1 MGRLTGFGGIEEQG
15 MNKDSRVML
24 GVLAGTLAGLFLAGA
39 ALAQTASYQGK
50 TVRMIIPSGAGGG
63 YDTYARVL
71 TAHLANHLPGKPT
84 IVNQNM
90 PGASGMIAINWAAS
104 DNAPKDG
111 SVLVAT
117 YNALLLEP
125 LFDNPLAKYDPRKFE
140 WIGSIGKQQ
149 QICLTWHTS
158 PIKSIEQ
165 AKEREVVV
173 SATGATGNTATIP
186 KMLNMLLGTKFKVV
200 TGYTTTESRLAV
212 ERGEAE
218 GSCGHS
224 YSTLKATNPDWIINK
239 RINVLIQTGATAQ
252 QGLENVPLLINLVSD
267 PDEKKM
273 LGLLAYP
280 EEMGRPFLMPP
291 GTPKPYVEA
300 MRKAFDETMKDPA
313 FLADAER
320 ARLEVEPV
328 SGTEMEKMIKAAFE
342 TPKALVE
349 RASQFKGE

>member
-1 MGRLTGFGGIEEQG
+1 LAEIEEQG

-90 PGASGMIAINWAAS
+90 PGASGMIAINWSAS

-111 SVLVAT
+111 TVLVAT
-117 YNALLLEP
+117 YNALLIEP
-125 LFDNPLAKYDPRKFE
+125 LFDNPQAKYDPRKFE

-149 QICLTWHTS
+149 QICVTWHTN
-158 PIKSIEQ
+158 PIKTIEQ
-165 AKEREVVV
+165 AKEREVIVSSTGV
-173 SATGATGNTATIP
+173 TGNSATMP
-186 KMLNMLLGTKFKVV
+186 KMLNAMIGTKFKVV
-200 TGYTTTESRLAV
+200 SGYTTAESRLAV

-218 GSCGHS
+218 GVCGLS
-224 YSTLKATNPDWIINK
+224 YSTLKASNPAWILNK
-239 RINVLIQTGATAQ
+239 SINVLVQTGSKAQ

-267 PDEKKM
+267 ADTKKV
-273 LGLLAYP
+273 LGLLSFP
-280 EEMGRPFLMPP
+280 EDMGRPFYMPA
-291 GTPKPYVEA
+291 GTPKEYVA
-300 MRKAFDETMKDPA
+300 IMRKAFDETLKDPA
-313 FLADAER
+313 FLADAEK
-320 ARLEVEPV
+320 ARLEIDPV
-328 SGTEMEKMIKAAFE
+328 AGVEMEKMIKAAFD